1 MWKEPEG
8 AARGVPRGG
17 RELRGARGVD
27 LSEAA
32 GNALIPY
39 PSPASGEGRTVAGR
53 RSLPGQTSAGATALR
68 ERQIHILNRFVDLRR
83 ILVAHCHAI
92 HACVPE
98 CKPHCRLAVLT
109 RRE

>member
-32 GNALIPY
+32 GDALIPY
-39 PSPASGEGRTVAGR
+39 PSPA
-53 RSLPGQTSAGATALR
+53 QDTAEESESVIGTNYPR
-68 ERQIHILNRFVDLRR
+68 
-83 ILVAHCHAI
+83 
-92 HACVPE
+92 
-98 CKPHCRLAVLT
+98 
-109 RRE
+109 